1 MKIDPPSGAG
11 SKIPELPDDKGTGK
25 VEGPGAARFQGKM
38 DEATGAAKAEGID
51 RIEHAQTSELRQ
63 ILGDI
68 DANDPNRLE
77 IATNRMV
84 DWVLKDAF
92 GEEALEGAKGSE
104 LKDAIRSQ
112 LLDDPGQSA
121 RIQRILDRL

>member
-1 MKIDPPSGAG
+1 MKIDPPSGPG

-25 VEGPGAARFQGKM
+25 VDGPGAARFQGKM
-38 DEATGAAKAEGID
+38 DDAAGAAKAEGID
-51 RIEHAQTSELRQ
+51 KIEHAQTSELRQ

-68 DANDPNRLE
+68 DAGDPNRLE
-77 IATNRMV
+77 IATDRMV

-92 GEEALEGAKGSE
+92 GEDALQGDKGSE
-104 LKDAIRSQ
+104 LKAAIRSQ
-112 LLDDPGQSA
+112 LLDDPSQSS